1 MAFGRNGERVAKTP
15 TRSLPPRRGGRTVG
29 DHVSRTAAENCQM
42 SHRCEKPSMPRSAS
56 GFRYSGSKTIFA
68 RSAGTSPLWRG
79 MPNFSGKSEWILA
92 MTFIVCSIECSF
104 FRT

>member
-42 SHRCEKPSMPRSAS
+42 SQRWEKSSSPRTAS
-56 GFRYSGSKTIFA
+56 GFR
-68 RSAGTSPLWRG
+68 
-79 MPNFSGKSEWILA
+79 
-92 MTFIVCSIECSF
+92 
-104 FRT
+104 